1 MLSTLASTGVA
12 LAQSVITGT
21 VVSSDDGEPVIG
33 ATVQVI
39 GSSVGAVTDVDG
51 HFSVTLPKGKTSLRV
66 SYVGMDPVDV
76 TAKNSMKVVLTP
88 VTKGLDE
95 VLVVAYGTAKKSAF
109 TGAASV
115 LDSKELTKTQ
125 VTNPIEAMKGKVAGV
140 QMANSS
146 GQPGSTSAIRI
157 RGISSINA
165 GNSPLIILDGTP
177 YDGNINLINPQDIES
192 QTILKDAASAAL
204 YGARGAN
211 GVILITT
218 KHGRKDHTSITLDA
232 KWGATSRQVP
242 DYKYISDPAGYYEM

>member
-125 VTNPIEAMKGKVAGV
+125 VTKPIEAMKGKVAGV

-218 KHGRKDHTSITLDA
+218 KNGRKDHTSITLDA
-232 KWGATSRQVP
+232 KWGCHL
-242 DYKYISDPAGYYEM
+242 PAGTRLQVYQRPGRIL

>member
-1 MLSTLASTGVA
+1 MLSTLASKGVA

-21 VVSSDDGEPVIG
+21 VVSSEDGEPVIG

-125 VTNPIEAMKGKVAGV
+125 VPT
-140 QMANSS
+140 
-146 GQPGSTSAIRI
+146 
-157 RGISSINA
+157 
-165 GNSPLIILDGTP
+165 
-177 YDGNINLINPQDIES
+177 
-192 QTILKDAASAAL
+192 
-204 YGARGAN
+204 
-211 GVILITT
+211 
-218 KHGRKDHTSITLDA
+218 H
-232 KWGATSRQVP
+232 
-242 DYKYISDPAGYYEM
+242 

>member
-218 KHGRKDHTSITLDA
+218 KNGRKDHTSITLDA
-232 KWGATSRQVP
+232 K
-242 DYKYISDPAGYYEM
+242 